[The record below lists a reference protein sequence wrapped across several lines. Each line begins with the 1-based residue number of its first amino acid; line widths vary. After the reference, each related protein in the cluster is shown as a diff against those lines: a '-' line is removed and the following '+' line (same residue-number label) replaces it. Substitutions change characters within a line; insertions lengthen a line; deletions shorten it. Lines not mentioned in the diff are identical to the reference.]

1 MAGVALLDRKR
12 QRSFAPM
19 SDVGDGAFAV
29 LRQEGV
35 ELLELLG
42 DRGLFQHTIED
53 VDGLV
58 PTRHVTS
65 LWSGASR
72 RGCGTEQGVCGRRD
86 RRRRAAV
93 GVGGGGAAG

>member
-12 QRSFAPM
+12 QCSFAPM

-65 LWSGASR
+65 LWSCATR
-72 RGCGTEQGVCGRRD
+72 RWCGPEQGVCGPKH
-86 RRRRAAV
+86 RRRQPAV
-93 GVGGGGAAG
+93 VVAGGGAA